1 MYYKLLLAACIPQFS
16 IRLFLVFYLVL
27 QNVFNHQYKMCQ
39 KMSLYDIN
47 CLALNFLI
55 ICSFILILEHLFSS
69 SGCLEYRKLSD
80 KCYLTFFNLHIIKS
94 VERNRF
100 NLSSCTSLNKMFSMS
115 SNSVEK
121 TPFSIR
127 HSLSI
132 FYKRVFF
139 CKSIPL
145 KVLGFSCHL

>member
-1 MYYKLLLAACIPQFS
+1 
-16 IRLFLVFYLVL
+16 
-27 QNVFNHQYKMCQ
+27 
-39 KMSLYDIN
+39 MSLYDIN

-94 VERNRF
+94 EERNRF
-100 NLSSCTSLNKMFSMS
+100 TLSSYTSLNKVFSMS

-127 HSLSI
+127 HSLSLL
-132 FYKRVFF
+132 YKKNFLQIDPFEGFRILL
-139 CKSIPL
+139 SPL
-145 KVLGFSCHL
+145 IYIKVSGKII

>member
-1 MYYKLLLAACIPQFS
+1 
-16 IRLFLVFYLVL
+16 
-27 QNVFNHQYKMCQ
+27 
-39 KMSLYDIN
+39 MSLYDIN

-94 VERNRF
+94 AELNSF
-100 NLSSCTSLNKMFSMS
+100 NLSSYTSLNKVFLMS

-121 TPFSIR
+121 IPFSKR
-127 HSLSI
+127 HSLSL
-132 FYKRVFF
+132 FYKKNFLRIDPFEGFRILLSPLIYTKVRHV
-139 CKSIPL
+139 KSYRG
-145 KVLGFSCHL
+145 KHR